1 MGFSLSLRAVPAISS
16 SPMRLLLI
24 VLMIAAGFCIAI
36 QGAVNSR
43 LRLAVESPVLSS
55 AISFLSGG
63 LVLVCLMATGAL
75 GGTGTGLRGMQAAPP
90 WAFLGGVLG
99 IGYVLG
105 NILAIPR
112 LGAVATICS
121 AITGQI
127 AGSYLV
133 DMFGWFGVNK
143 LPFSSTRLAGIV
155 LLMVGVI
162 LVQKR

>member
-1 MGFSLSLRAVPAISS
+1 
-16 SPMRLLLI
+16 MRWLLI
-24 VLMIAAGFCIAI
+24 LLMIAAGFCIAI

-55 AISFLSGG
+55 AVSFLSGG
-63 LVLVCLMATGAL
+63 FALVCLMSTGAF
-75 GGTGTGLRGMQAAPP
+75 GGTGTGLKGMQTAPP

-105 NILAIPR
+105 NILSIPQ

-121 AITGQI
+121 AVLGQML
-127 AGSYLV
+127 GSYLV
-133 DMFGWFGVNK
+133 DTLGWFGVNK

-155 LLMVGVI
+155 LLIIGVV
-162 LVQKR
+162 LVQKK

>member
-1 MGFSLSLRAVPAISS
+1 
-16 SPMRLLLI
+16 MRLVLI
-24 VLMIAAGFCIAI
+24 FLMIAAGFCIAI

-43 LRLAVESPVLSS
+43 LRLAVDSPVLSS

-63 LVLVCLMATGAL
+63 LVLVCLMTTGVF
-75 GGTGTGLRGMQAAPP
+75 GGTGAGLKGAQTAPP

-105 NILAIPR
+105 NILSIPR
-112 LGAVATICS
+112 LGSVATICS
-121 AITGQI
+121 AIVGQM

-133 DMFGWFGVNK
+133 DTFGWFGVSK
-143 LPFSSTRLAGIV
+143 LPFNPIRLVGIF
-155 LLMVGVI
+155 LLLIGVI

>member
-1 MGFSLSLRAVPAISS
+1 MRSLFI
-16 SPMRLLLI
+16 I
-24 VLMIAAGFCIAI
+24 LMIAAGFCIAI
-36 QGAVNSR
+36 QGSVNSR

-63 LVLVCLMATGAL
+63 IALVCLMATGAF
-75 GGTGTGLRGMQAAPP
+75 GGTGAGLKGMQTAPL

-112 LGAVATICS
+112 LGVAGTICS

-127 AGSYLV
+127 IGSYLI
-133 DMFGWFGVNK
+133 DMFGWFGVEK
-143 LPFSSTRLAGIV
+143 LAFSSTRLIGIILLFMGVV
-155 LLMVGVI
+155 LVT
-162 LVQKR
+162 KK